1 VIKLKDLLT
10 EEGGPGSGRRNTG
23 HAPKIDPTWRDRIGS
38 KRYMGSKEESAI
50 DEGDHRKEAW
60 DVLAQVKKDLKAS
73 FLTVK
78 DVHKRFPL
86 KGSQIALS
94 NSAIEK
100 ISTASGWVDKLMK
113 DIATG

>member
-1 VIKLKDLLT
+1 LVAQGRASRQGQIDYWEKDARKVKRRAAYAAKKAAKS
-10 EEGGPGSGRRNTG
+10 EGT
-23 HAPKIDPTWRDRIGS
+23 
-38 KRYMGSKEESAI
+38 I

-100 ISTASGWVDKLMK
+100 ISTASGWIDKLMK